1 MPPFAKALE
10 QHEQRRDE
18 HYPHHGG
25 YQHAAE
31 HRGANDTAA
40 LGTRPGR
47 QHHRQDAYDE
57 RHGGHHY
64 RAEAARCPFPRGID
78 NRHSVHTP
86 GAGKLH
92 DQDRVLGG
100 EGYQ

>member
-1 MPPFAKALE
+1 MAPLAQALE

-18 HYPHHGG
+18 HYPHHGRH
-25 YQHAAE
+25 QHAAE
-31 HRGANDTAA
+31 HRSADDAAA

-47 QHHRQDAYDE
+47 QHHRQDADNE

-64 RAEAARCPFPRGID
+64 RAEAARCPLPCGID
-78 NRHSVHTP
+78 NRHSIHAP

-92 DQDRVLGG
+92 DKNCVLGG